1 VAQQVQFQ
9 SARGIFVTGTDTG
22 VGKTVVAGA
31 IAHQLRKAGN
41 SVGVFKPIATG
52 CKVRREG
59 LVSPDAEFLAHCS
72 DTVSPLEQINPVRY
86 REPLAPL
93 VAAERVQ
100 TEIDWDSVQLA
111 YRNIIEQHDQVVVE
125 GIGGVMVPIQPDY
138 LVLDLMVDL
147 ALPVVIVARSGLGTI
162 NHTLLTLEAC
172 RERKLKV
179 LGIVI
184 NRYQADSSDTAE
196 ETNPRVIAAVGRIPV
211 ISIIPDDKETDLQ
224 SGRLGSE
231 VITAAGL
238 ANWADLIR

>member
-1 VAQQVQFQ
+1 MNQRVQFQ

-22 VGKTVVAGA
+22 VGKTVAAGA
-31 IAHQLRKAGN
+31 IAHQLRQAGIK
-41 SVGVFKPIATG
+41 VGVFKPIATG
-52 CKVRREG
+52 CKLRREG

-72 DTVSPLEQINPVRY
+72 DTASPLEQINPVRF

-93 VAAERVQ
+93 VAAEKAQ
-100 TEIDWDSVQLA
+100 TEIAWDTVQLA
-111 YRNIIEQHDQVVVE
+111 YRNIVEEHERVVVE
-125 GIGGVMVPIQPDY
+125 GIGGLMVPIQKDY

-172 RERKLKV
+172 RQRDLNV

-184 NRYQADSSDTAE
+184 NRYRADGSDIAE
-196 ETNPRVIAAVGRIPV
+196 ESNPRVIGEVGRIPV
-211 ISIIPDDKETDLQ
+211 ISIIPDDPETDLS

-231 VITAAGL
+231 VISAVGL